1 MNIFVNYSSSIKNT
15 IRNLKGESN
24 AMTTQQ
30 SENVNKDL
38 EEVYQRILRA
48 LCGEA
53 EPQKPK
59 DIQTA
64 VKALQS
70 QKSGGMSPKQLGEGF
85 KETVERYKGIDS
97 GSQSRK
103 HPVTEY
109 AKKIGLCDFNCGDAE
124 RGVFKN

>member
-1 MNIFVNYSSSIKNT
+1 M
-15 IRNLKGESN
+15 
-24 AMTTQQ
+24 ATQQ

-38 EEVYQRILRA
+38 EEVYQRILRV

-70 QKSGGMSPKQLGEGF
+70 QKSDGMSPKQLGEGF
-85 KETVERYKGIDS
+85 KETVERYKGMDS
-97 GSQSRK
+97 EKQTK
-103 HPVTEY
+103 YPVTELD
-109 AKKIGLCDFNCGDAE
+109 KKIGLCDFNYGDAE
-124 RGVFKN
+124 RGVFKNFSE

>member
-1 MNIFVNYSSSIKNT
+1 
-15 IRNLKGESN
+15 
-24 AMTTQQ
+24 MTTQQ